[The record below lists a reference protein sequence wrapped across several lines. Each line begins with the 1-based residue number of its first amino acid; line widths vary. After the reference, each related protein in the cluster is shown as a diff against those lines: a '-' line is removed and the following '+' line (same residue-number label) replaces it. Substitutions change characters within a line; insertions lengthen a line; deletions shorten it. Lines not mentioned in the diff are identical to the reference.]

1 MSYFAEIIQ
10 MLTNNANTEV
20 QVTLQM
26 LRPEEWRRLVSL
38 YSMDAAMFGYN
49 NDIDQLGRALQEK
62 WRTSTPKITV

>member
-1 MSYFAEIIQ
+1 
-10 MLTNNANTEV
+10 
-20 QVTLQM
+20 M

-62 WRTSTPKITV
+62 WRTPTQKIIV